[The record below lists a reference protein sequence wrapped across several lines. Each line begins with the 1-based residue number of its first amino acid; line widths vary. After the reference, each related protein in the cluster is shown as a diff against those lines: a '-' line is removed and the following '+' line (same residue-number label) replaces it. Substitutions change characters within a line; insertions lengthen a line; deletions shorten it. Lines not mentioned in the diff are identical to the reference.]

1 MPGIETAT
9 GGVTYGTGDYYNY
22 ILNNLFL
29 PSMADAVIYPNTLL
43 KRLPRDSTRVEG
55 KNVVFPIHYDDA
67 NGVVSIGADGL
78 LPEPDSE
85 KFAQYSFPV
94 KHTYVRMKF
103 DGISRDAS
111 RTQIASWLK
120 IVESEAK
127 AKSLIMARAK
137 QRMAWEDG
145 SGRLAE
151 IATYGSPGVYTCQLN
166 QDIDGSTTCVTS
178 PTRHLK
184 VGKLVAIVSPAGVLR
199 AIGKVESKT
208 AVGALVLETSGSY
221 TVEESGTVPATGDWI
236 VSLSQFLTIAT
247 LNAAVD
253 TAYLNEPMGIM
264 GIVADANAPLVGT
277 PGTFQGIDSEI
288 AGNDWHQANVLSNSN
303 VLRPLTTK
311 LMDLAWTTG
320 IEIGDAV
327 PTVLYGSFPMVREY
341 ADLLVSQRYFQGT
354 MSFDGGYDAV
364 PYNGVPFF
372 ADRDSYNN
380 QITFLD
386 ETDIRSYVMSD
397 PQWMDMDGSIYHRV
411 TDKDAYQ
418 ATMFERCTIGN
429 DERHRHTKVVDI
441 QE

>member
-1 MPGIETAT
+1 MPGIETT
-9 GGVTYGTGDYYNY
+9 SGGVSYGTGDYYNY
-22 ILNNLFL
+22 ILQNLFL

-85 KFAQYSFPV
+85 KFAQYAFPV

-111 RTQIASWLK
+111 KTQIASWLK

-127 AKSLIMARAK
+127 AKSLILARQK
-137 QRMAWEDG
+137 QRMCWEDG
-145 SGRLAE
+145 SGRLCE
-151 IATYGSPGVYTCQLN
+151 VLSRSGPGVYNVRLN
-166 QDIDGSTTCVTS
+166 QDIDGAATCTTVA
-178 PTRHLK
+178 TRHIK
-184 VGKLVAIVSPAGVLR
+184 VGQLVAIVDHDTGPTLR
-199 AIGKVESKT
+199 AVGRVASKT
-208 AVGALVLETSGSY
+208 ATQITLDIAGSY
-221 TVEESGTVPATGDWI
+221 AVDEGGGNPAVDDWV
-236 VSLSQFLTIAT
+236 VSLSQFISVAGTNL
-247 LNAAVD
+247 LKD
-253 TAYLNEPMGIM
+253 TAYQNEPQGLMGL
-264 GIVADANAPLVGT
+264 VADINPADGT
-277 PGTFQGIDSEI
+277 PTGFQGID
-288 AGNDWHQANVLSNSN
+288 ALANDWHRANVLSNSN

-327 PTVLYGSFPMVREY
+327 PSVLYGSFAMVREY

-380 QITFLD
+380 QIVFLD

-397 PQWMDMDGSIYHRV
+397 PTWMDMDGSIYHRV
-411 TDKDAYQ
+411 SDKDAYQ
-418 ATMFERCTIGN
+418 ATLYERCTLGL

>member
-1 MPGIETAT
+1 MPGIETAE

-78 LPEPDSE
+78 LPEPDTE
-85 KFAQYSFPV
+85 KFAQYAFPV

-145 SGRLAE
+145 SGRLCE
-151 IATYGSPGVYTCQLN
+151 VATRTSAVLFTCQLN
-166 QDIDGSTTCVTS
+166 QDIDGASTCVTS

-184 VGKLVAIVSPAGVLR
+184 VGKLVAVVDPDGTIATL
-199 AIGKVESKT
+199 GKVESKT
-208 AVGALVLETSGSY
+208 ATTVTLVSTGSY
-221 TVEESGTVPATGDWI
+221 AAVETVTVKTGDWI
-236 VSLSQFLTIAT
+236 VSLSQFL
-247 LNAAVD
+247 LAANVDSAKD

-277 PGTFQGIDSEI
+277 GAGQTFQGIDSEV
-288 AGNDWHQANVLSNSN
+288 AGNEWHRANVLSNSN

-320 IEIGDAV
+320 IEIGDSV

-380 QITFLD
+380 QIVFLD

-397 PQWMDMDGSIYHRV
+397 PTWMDMDGSIYHRV

-418 ATMFERCTIGN
+418 ATMYERCTLGN
-429 DERHRHTKVVDI
+429 DERHRHTKIVDI